1 MAGTDYDVIILGGG
15 HNGLVASAYLAR
27 AGLKVLLL
35 ERRDVLGGACVTEE
49 LFPGYRFSA
58 CSYLCYLLQTKV
70 IDDLELRKYGFEVY
84 PIDPW
89 RFLPLPDGGRLLLWD
104 GVEQTQE
111 EIARFSRRDASNYP
125 RWNAFWERAA
135 GLIYPYFLTP
145 PPTIAEVAD
154 RLTGTDDEEFFE
166 RLLLASMSDVVS
178 EFFESEPV
186 RAAFIHAHD
195 VGDPTAPGSAWCYAY
210 IKCAVFSAPENVGLV
225 KGGMGGI
232 THALAASAR
241 VCGATLQTG
250 AFVERILVENGKA
263 IGVTLE
269 DGTEIRSRVV
279 VSNAD
284 PKRTF
289 LKLVDV
295 RHLDAKFVQRIKAL
309 KTEAAYFKF
318 HAALKGVPDF
328 SAYFESGYPAFDP
341 RFLAEVKIC
350 PSIDYFA
357 QAWADAK
364 RGLPSLA
371 PVMEVQVPS
380 AYDPTMAPPG
390 HHVLSIWALYAPRR
404 LCEGTWDDRRRAVG
418 ERLIETLAAYAP
430 NLRDILVDWSLFTPA
445 DIEQRM
451 AMTDGNIRHLDMVPS
466 QLLAQRPVLGWSN
479 YRAPIANLYL
489 CGAGTHPGGEV
500 TGTTGHNA
508 AQIILADWSV
518 ESSKC

>member
-1 MAGTDYDVIILGGG
+1 MAGVDYEIIILGGG
-15 HNGLVASAYLAR
+15 HNGLVAAGYLAR
-27 AGLKVLLL
+27 AGLNVLLL

-58 CSYLCYLLQTKV
+58 CSYLCYLLQAKV
-70 IDDLELRKYGFEVY
+70 IEELELRKFGFEVY
-84 PIDPW
+84 HIDPW
-89 RFLPLPDGGRLLLWD
+89 RFLPLPGGNRLLLWD

-111 EIARFSRRDASNYP
+111 EIGRFSKRDASNYP

-135 GLIYPYFLTP
+135 GILYPYFLTP
-145 PPTIAEVAD
+145 PPTVAEIAD
-154 RLTGTDDEEFFE
+154 RLSGTDDEEFFE

-178 EFFESEPV
+178 EFFESEPA

-210 IKCAVFSAPENVGLV
+210 IKCTTFSNPENVGLV
-225 KGGMGGI
+225 RGGMGGI
-232 THALAASAR
+232 TQAMAASAR
-241 VCGATLQTG
+241 ALGATLQTG
-250 AFVERILVENGKA
+250 AQVERILVEDGKA
-263 IGVTLE
+263 IGVALA
-269 DGTEIRSRVV
+269 DGTEIRSRIV

-289 LKLVDV
+289 LKLIDA
-295 RHLDAKFVQRIKAL
+295 RHLDSKFTQRIKAL

-328 SAYFESGYPAFDP
+328 SAYFAEGEFDP

-364 RGLPSLA
+364 LGLPSRA

-390 HHVLSIWALYAPRR
+390 HHVLSIWALYAPTR
-404 LCEGTWDDRRRAVG
+404 LSEGTWEDRREAVG
-418 ERLIETLAAYAP
+418 ELLIDTLAAYAP

-445 DIEQRM
+445 DIETRM
-451 AMTDGNIRHLDMVPS
+451 AMTDGNIRHLDMVPG
-466 QLLAQRPVLGWSN
+466 QFLAQRPVLGWSH
-479 YRAPIANLYL
+479 YRTPITNLYL

-500 TGTTGHNA
+500 TGAPGHNA
-508 AQIILADWSV
+508 AAVILADWSV
-518 ESSKC
+518 EALKR